1 MTFGSMRRAG
11 WLVPLGLLLAAC
23 ESTPGPH
30 ALSPRADVVAQRRMQ
45 TRRFDTA
52 DEVQVLKAS
61 GALLQDLGFH
71 VDASED
77 QLGVLTAS
85 KDRSAIV
92 TGEVIFSVVAA
103 GLLGTDVPY
112 DHHQKLRA
120 SIVTHDVGKKSMA
133 VRATFQR
140 VVWNNKGQISK
151 REAINDPEIYQEFF
165 RKLSRALFLEAH
177 DL

>member
-1 MTFGSMRRAG
+1 MCTSY
-11 WLVPLGLLLAAC
+11 
-23 ESTPGPH
+23 
-30 ALSPRADVVAQRRMQ
+30 
-45 TRRFDTA
+45 
-52 DEVQVLKAS
+52 
-61 GALLQDLGFH
+61 LQINW
-71 VDASED
+71 EMIP
-77 QLGVLTAS
+77 
-85 KDRSAIV
+85 AIV

>member
-1 MTFGSMRRAG
+1 MFARVCCAARLLP
-11 WLVPLGLLLAAC
+11 LVLLAAAC
-23 ESTPGPH
+23 TSTPGPQ
-30 ALSPRADVVAQRRMQ
+30 ALVQTTGVVEQRRIQ

-52 DEVQVLKAS
+52 DEVHVLKAS

-71 VDASED
+71 VDATED
-77 QLGVLTAS
+77 TLGVLTAS
-85 KDRSAIV
+85 KDRSAVV

-120 SIVTHDVGKKSMA
+120 SIVTHDVGEKSMA

-151 REAINDPEIYQEFF
+151 REAIDDPEIYQEFF

-177 DL
+177 DQ